1 MPRTRLTPRPRPTLT
16 PRRSGNQQLAYA
28 KSETRPSSY
37 DTAPARPSRAL
48 AGQILKAMKSRPGKE
63 VTVVIVEDH
72 LMFREQVVRLINEAD
87 GMRVCGEADN
97 IRDGFAL
104 IKQARPS
111 IAIVDI
117 SLEGSSGL
125 ELLKDLRAHRVAVPA
140 LVLSMH
146 DESLYAERALRA
158 GARGY
163 VNKHEASAELLRAI
177 RQVLN
182 GEIYL
187 NTSFMSRMVSR
198 MINGRDQ
205 GGRPIDRLADRELE
219 VFDLVGRG
227 LTTRQIA
234 TQLSLGIT
242 TVDTYRARIK
252 EKLNLENVARLRI
265 EASRWLQLG
274 E

>member
-1 MPRTRLTPRPRPTLT
+1 
-16 PRRSGNQQLAYA
+16 
-28 KSETRPSSY
+28 
-37 DTAPARPSRAL
+37 
-48 AGQILKAMKSRPGKE
+48 
-63 VTVVIVEDH
+63 
-72 LMFREQVVRLINEAD
+72 MFREQLVRLINKVD
-87 GMRVCGEADN
+87 DMRVCGEADN

-104 IKQARPS
+104 IKRAKPS

-117 SLEGSSGL
+117 TLQGSSGL
-125 ELLKDLRAHRVAVPA
+125 ELLKDLRAQGVAVPA

-163 VNKHEASAELLRAI
+163 LNKREDSAELMRAI

-187 NTSFMSRMVSR
+187 NISFMSRMVNR
-198 MINGRDQ
+198 MINGHDSS
-205 GGRPIDRLADRELE
+205 GLPIDRLADRELE

-234 TQLSLGIT
+234 VQLGLGVT
-242 TVDTYRARIK
+242 TVDTYQARIK
-252 EKLNLENVARLRI
+252 EKLNLENVARLRV
-265 EASRWLQLG
+265 EAGRWVQRG

>member
-1 MPRTRLTPRPRPTLT
+1 
-16 PRRSGNQQLAYA
+16 
-28 KSETRPSSY
+28 
-37 DTAPARPSRAL
+37 
-48 AGQILKAMKSRPGKE
+48 MKSRPSKE
-63 VTVVIVEDH
+63 ITVVIVEDH
-72 LMFREQVVRLINEAD
+72 RMFREQLVRLINKVD
-87 GMRVCGEADN
+87 DMRVCGEAEN

-125 ELLKDLRAHRVAVPA
+125 ELLKDLRAQGVAVPA

-146 DESLYAERALRA
+146 DESLYAERAIRA

-163 VNKHEASAELLRAI
+163 VNKGEDSAVLMRAI

-187 NTSFMSRMVSR
+187 KASFMSRMVSR
-198 MINGRDQ
+198 MINGRDN
-205 GGRPIDRLADRELE
+205 GSALPIDRLADRELE
-219 VFDLVGRG
+219 VFDLFGRG

-234 TQLSLGIT
+234 AQLGLGIT

-252 EKLNLENVARLRI
+252 EKLNLENIAQLRV
-265 EASRWLQLG
+265 EASRWVQLG
-274 E
+274 D

>member
-1 MPRTRLTPRPRPTLT
+1 
-16 PRRSGNQQLAYA
+16 
-28 KSETRPSSY
+28 
-37 DTAPARPSRAL
+37 
-48 AGQILKAMKSRPGKE
+48 MKSRPRKE
-63 VTVVIVEDH
+63 ISVVIVEDH
-72 LMFREQVVRLINEAD
+72 RMFREHLVHLIDKAD
-87 GMRVCGEADN
+87 GMKVCGEADN

-104 IKQARPS
+104 IKQLKPS

-117 SLEGSSGL
+117 TLKGSSGL
-125 ELLKDLRAHRVAVPA
+125 ELLKDLRAQGVAVPA
-140 LVLSMH
+140 VVLSMH

-163 VNKHEASAELLRAI
+163 VNKSEDSAKLLRAI

-187 NTSFMSRMVSR
+187 NTSFMSRMVHR
-198 MINGRDQ
+198 MINGRANGRDN
-205 GGRPIDRLADRELE
+205 GGALSVDRLADRELE

-234 TQLSLGIT
+234 TQLGLGMT
-242 TVDTYRARIK
+242 TVDTYQARIK
-252 EKLNLENVARLRI
+252 EKLNLENVARLRV
-265 EASRWLQLG
+265 EASRWVQHG